1 MGCLA
6 QIVNVLQSVILTDED
21 KMLLTPTYHVFHMYR
36 FHQDADLLDSYLEGS
51 ARVGQGEDECDGINE
66 SVSVD
71 KDGIVTITLNN
82 VDAKNTTEVDV
93 DFRRKEIEKVEGF
106 ILTGN
111 TTDYNT
117 FEKPDTVCEKNFDDF
132 EFSGVDLKV
141 KMPPC
146 SCVTLRVSLKK

>member
-6 QIVNVLQSVILTDED
+6 QIVNVLQSVILTEDD

-51 ARVGQGEDECDGINE
+51 KRVGQGEDECDGINE

-82 VDAKNTTEVDV
+82 VDATNTTEVDI
-93 DFRRKEIEKVEGF
+93 DFRRKEIEKVEGYV
-106 ILTGN
+106 LSGTM
-111 TTDYNT
+111 TDYNT
-117 FEKPDTVCEKNFDDF
+117 FENPDKVQEKSFDGF